1 MTKAPLE
8 DPFDPNEMVVY
19 AGEIALQMAIDMP
32 EEEAVLMVRDFIGVL
47 SEWQPSIAQHA
58 GDPTMIAI
66 SALATTRLFEHA
78 FQKAYRF
85 SEKQIEARDA
95 IKKALGEIE

>member
-8 DPFDPNEMVVY
+8 DPFDPQEMVTY
-19 AGEIALQMAIDMP
+19 ANDLALDMALDMP
-32 EEEAVLMVRDFIGVL
+32 EEEAVMMVRDFIGVL
-47 SEWQPSIAQHA
+47 AEWQPSIASHA

-66 SALATTRLFEHA
+66 TSLATARLFEYA

-95 IKKALGEIE
+95 IKKALGEP